1 LGPLHAPVA
10 GQGTGLAHGR
20 PSPAAGFTSEGYKR
34 SPVRVTLTGFL
45 SCFLARTA
53 YLHFLLRGYAAAAP
67 VISADCWSWLCR
79 ARSCSSPHAWICFC
93 FFFSFFL
100 SIPVWASTR
109 GPVMET
115 TSASLHRSNLLVLHQ
130 RRISWLLGLFSFV
143 FLLSCRLGM
152 NPNPS
157 TPVFFHRACAGG
169 RAGPQPSSSLSSPLF
184 RTRSTIWPD
193 LHQIRIPTTAAALA
207 ASLSG
212 PTSSPPSPL
221 PYHMI
226 PIGGTRLVAPS
237 SMKDAHR

>member
-1 LGPLHAPVA
+1 LLPSSHCLSSFSSPRLCCCCA
-10 GQGTGLAHGR
+10 GDLRRLLVLA
-20 PSPAAGFTSEGYKR
+20 
-34 SPVRVTLTGFL
+34 L
-45 SCFLARTA
+45 SCEVMLLATC
-53 YLHFLLRGYAAAAP
+53 LDLFLL
-67 VISADCWSWLCR
+67 L
-79 ARSCSSPHAWICFC
+79 
-93 FFFSFFL
+93 FSFFL

-143 FLLSCRLGM
+143 FLLLCRLGM

-169 RAGPQPSSSLSSPLF
+169 RAGPRPSSSLSSPLF

-226 PIGGTRLVAPS
+226 PIGGIRLVAPS